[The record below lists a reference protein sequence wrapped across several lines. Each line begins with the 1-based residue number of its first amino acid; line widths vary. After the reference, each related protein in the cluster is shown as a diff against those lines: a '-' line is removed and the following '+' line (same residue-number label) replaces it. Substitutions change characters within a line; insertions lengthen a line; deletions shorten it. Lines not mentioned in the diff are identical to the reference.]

1 MPETLLDYQDIGYAY
16 PGASAPALDGVDL
29 KFTDGE
35 LVLLVGRSASGKS
48 TLLRAASGLVPHF
61 FGGRFSGRVIVGG
74 LDTRE
79 SGPDQIAAVAGSLF
93 QDPESQVVMTTVR
106 AELELPLEDR
116 EWTEA
121 SISRAV
127 EETALALGIAHLL
140 DRSLDTLSGGELQ
153 RVGLGAALVG
163 EPKLLL
169 LDEPT
174 SQLDPVAGDELIWQL
189 RRLNEEWG
197 VTVLLAEHRVERCLA
212 AADRVVAL
220 DRGRV
225 RFDGRPT
232 EFVEWAAT
240 EAPELAPPVSMMCAR
255 AGIRPLPIGVKDGR
269 ALLRARGLVP
279 GEDGT
284 ENLYRGADRAEPA
297 ERSHRLLRSRR
308 ARRNPDPALALERL
322 WVSYDDGTGASLPA
336 LRGLSLRIG
345 PGETVALLGRNG
357 AGKSTLLRVAAG
369 LRVPD
374 RGRLETAGDVALV
387 LQNPG
392 DYFLHEHVRDELP
405 RRWVQVALEE
415 IGLPEAEDR
424 DPRDLSG
431 GERQRLALAI
441 VLAGRGVGGG
451 DVPAV
456 AALDEPTRGMDR
468 VHKEQLATRL
478 RSLAARGAAVI
489 VATHDV
495 EFAAR
500 VADRCVLLANGRVV
514 ADDRTDEVLS
524 GGRYFATEVA
534 RVLGGCSRIVLP
546 EEGAR
551 RLAVAI
557 AARDGTP
564 PVGTR
569 DTPVA
574 DVSNGARSVGQT

>member
-1 MPETLLDYQDIGYAY
+1 MPETLLDCRSLAYAY
-16 PGASAPALDGVDL
+16 PGSSGPALDGVDL
-29 KFTDGE
+29 KFTEGE
-35 LVLLVGRSASGKS
+35 LVLLVGKSASGKS

-61 FGGRFSGRVIVGG
+61 FGGRFSGRVLVGG

-93 QDPESQVVMTTVR
+93 QDPESQVVMTAVR
-106 AELELPLEDR
+106 AELELPLSDR
-116 EWTEA
+116 GWTEA
-121 SISRAV
+121 NIARAV
-127 EETALALGIAHLL
+127 EETALALGIADLL

-225 RFDGRPT
+225 CFDGRPT
-232 EFVEWAAT
+232 EFVEWAAI

-255 AGIRPLPIGVKDGR
+255 AAIRPLPIGVKDGR
-269 ALLRARGLVP
+269 ALLRARGWV
-279 GEDGT
+279 GENAGS
-284 ENLYRGADRAEPA
+284 ADQHPA
-297 ERSHRLLRSRR
+297 ERSRRLLRSRR
-308 ARRNPDPALALERL
+308 ARRTPDPALALERV
-322 WVSYDDGTGASLPA
+322 WVTYDDGTGASFPA

-345 PGETVALLGRNG
+345 RGETVALLGRNG

-374 RGRLETAGDVALV
+374 RGRLGAAGDVALV

-405 RRWVQVALEE
+405 KRWAQAALEE
-415 IGLPEAEDR
+415 IGLTAAEGT

-431 GERQRLALAI
+431 GERQRLALAV
-441 VLAGRGVGGG
+441 VLAGRGIGGG

-468 VHKEQLATRL
+468 VHKQQLATRL
-478 RSLAARGAAVI
+478 RSLAARGAAVV

-534 RVLGGCSRIVLP
+534 RVLGGGARIVLP

-551 RLAVAI
+551 RLAMAI
-557 AARDGTP
+557 GARDDMAAGEAP
-564 PVGTR
+564 
-569 DTPVA
+569 DTTVA
-574 DVSNGARSVGQT
+574 VARNGARSVGQR

>member
-1 MPETLLDYQDIGYAY
+1 
-16 PGASAPALDGVDL
+16 
-29 KFTDGE
+29 
-35 LVLLVGRSASGKS
+35 
-48 TLLRAASGLVPHF
+48 
-61 FGGRFSGRVIVGG
+61 
-74 LDTRE
+74 
-79 SGPDQIAAVAGSLF
+79 
-93 QDPESQVVMTTVR
+93 MTTVR
-106 AELELPLEDR
+106 AELELPLSDR
-116 EWTEA
+116 GWTEA
-121 SISRAV
+121 NIARAV
-127 EETALALGIAHLL
+127 EETALALGIADLL
-140 DRSLDTLSGGELQ
+140 DRPLDTLSGGELQ

-225 RFDGRPT
+225 SFDGRPT

-240 EAPELAPPVSMMCAR
+240 EGPELAPPVSMMCAR

-269 ALLRARGLVP
+269 ALLRERGWV
-279 GEDGT
+279 GENAGV
-284 ENLYRGADRAEPA
+284 ADPA
-297 ERSHRLLRSRR
+297 ERSRRLLRSRR
-308 ARRNPDPALALERL
+308 ARRDPDAALALERV

-345 PGETVALLGRNG
+345 RGETVALLGRNG

-369 LRVPD
+369 LRVPE
-374 RGRLETAGDVALV
+374 RGRLKAAGDVALV

-405 RRWVQVALEE
+405 KRWAQAALEE
-415 IGLPEAEDR
+415 IGLPGSGEV

-441 VLAGRGVGGG
+441 VLAGRGIGGG

-468 VHKEQLATRL
+468 VHKQQLATRL
-478 RSLAARGAAVI
+478 RSLAARGAAVV

-514 ADDRTDEVLS
+514 ADDKTDEVLS

-534 RVLGGCSRIVLP
+534 RVLGGGAGIVLP

-551 RLAVAI
+551 RLASVVGARDGLPPGEALNTAVAV
-557 AARDGTP
+557 ARDGT
-564 PVGTR
+564 
-569 DTPVA
+569 
-574 DVSNGARSVGQT
+574 RSVGQA